1 MLTASN
7 CLHPL
12 ISLNIKIKDIP
23 ILLIEVQRQENP
35 TIKYDTSKCAIDQ
48 AVKEF
53 SALKKPQ
60 FHPQIC
66 QSLSMMLDKSFK

>member
-1 MLTASN
+1 M
-7 CLHPL
+7 
-12 ISLNIKIKDIP
+12 P
-23 ILLIEVQRQENP
+23 ILLLEVQRQSP
-35 TIKYDTSKCAIDQ
+35 TIKSDTFKCAIDQ

-66 QSLSMMLDKSFK
+66 QSLSMMPDKSFK